1 MSTKKTQE
9 PKGSKKELE
18 ATTKKL
24 EALEKQLEKAKKDLK
39 VAEEVREQVVLK
51 EHKLKKELK
60 ERDTYKED
68 LEEKNKFLTEQLNG
82 LSNLFD
88 KQYQQFSDL
97 LVLQQVFLRNT
108 QSNKEL
114 LDILIKKFNGTDK
127 EK

>member
-9 PKGSKKELE
+9 PKGSNKELE
-18 ATTKKL
+18 ATKKKL

-68 LEEKNKFLTEQLNG
+68 LENKNKFLTEQLNG

-114 LDILIKKFNGTDK
+114 LDSLIKKFNGTEK

>member
-68 LEEKNKFLTEQLNG
+68 LEAKNKFLTEQLNG

-114 LDILIKKFNGTDK
+114 LDSLIKTFNGTEK

>member
-114 LDILIKKFNGTDK
+114 LDSLIKKFNGTEK